1 MGFSISRFDGK
12 DIDTREGNILTI
24 SQFFIDRALC
34 WELIFL
40 NLYITH
46 VMAMSSTC
54 YNPFLYGW
62 MNPAFKT
69 EFAKLCSCFLNT
81 ATAKQ
86 DSDKS
91 VSNVS
96 EINQ

>member
-1 MGFSISRFDGK
+1 
-12 DIDTREGNILTI
+12 
-24 SQFFIDRALC
+24 
-34 WELIFL
+34 
-40 NLYITH
+40 
-46 VMAMSSTC
+46 MAMSSTC

-96 EINQ
+96 EEVVIESIAEIEDGSRRK